1 MEGWSE
7 SEGEIGV
14 KKGEAKGG
22 VFKGLAIVWP
32 APRQLQ
38 IELMKLGILSTLL
51 GVHKNI
57 NPVFLKEN

>member
-22 VFKGLAIVWP
+22 VFKGLAIV
-32 APRQLQ
+32 
-38 IELMKLGILSTLL
+38 
-51 GVHKNI
+51 
-57 NPVFLKEN
+57 

>member
-38 IELMKLGILSTLL
+38 IELMKLGTCL
-51 GVHKNI
+51 GWFSQYVSL
-57 NPVFLKEN
+57 VF